1 MARNTKDLW
10 NRDGMFSARFR
21 VPKRYKNLVNRTFFV
36 ESLGTDSEADALV
49 LAAAVKSRVMADW
62 ALLAG
67 GSAHQTATARWQGL
81 KDIARSAGHRRMT
94 APEIAEAPIEEI
106 RGRIDVLR
114 KNPAPDLVAALL
126 DPGAPPQDMLSQLL
140 DLSERSL
147 YRQRKNKKKSEG
159 KMVLWR
165 QTRRRAIGNFIA
177 ALAARDGGSGDKP
190 IAKIDSEDAWELHD
204 WWEKKVEQDNLIPG
218 TANKDFYYIGS
229 MISDYYRLIKNRQP
243 PRPFAGV
250 TMDESDTEER
260 HRLPLPIEWIEETL
274 IAPHPKLAE
283 LMSRNMPDG
292 TPKTGRAAKAAEVA
306 REGDDADPQFCARID
321 RPVVL
326 DPAVEDRVARLMDE
340 AGNAHSGKNA
350 LGLACLLFRIGG
362 DPDIKCL
369 ALAMELGERA
379 HGLLERGAGIEPMG
393 IEDVEIVE
401 SETLEAMIATG
412 DQVFPAPEVA
422 IGA

>member
-1 MARNTKDLW
+1 M
-10 NRDGMFSARFR
+10 
-21 VPKRYKNLVNRTFFV
+21 
-36 ESLGTDSEADALV
+36 
-49 LAAAVKSRVMADW
+49 
-62 ALLAG
+62 
-67 GSAHQTATARWQGL
+67 
-81 KDIARSAGHRRMT
+81 
-94 APEIAEAPIEEI
+94 
-106 RGRIDVLR
+106 LR
-114 KNPAPDLVAALL
+114 KSPAPDLVAALL

-140 DLSERSL
+140 NLSERSP

-229 MISDYYRLIKNRQP
+229 MISDYYRFIKNRQP

-260 HRLPLPIEWIEETL
+260 HRLPLPIDWIEETL

-306 REGDDADPQFCARID
+306 REAYAIAIVSVEAGCRQSEVHDTPPEHFRLNHPIPHFLIKAELAEVDGDTGKRTGGRDAKNVHSY
-321 RPVVL
+321 RPVPLV
-326 DPAVEDRVARLMDE
+326 
-340 AGNAHSGKNA
+340 
-350 LGLACLLFRIGG
+350 GLALQVMQGFPSGFPNYRNKRGYSAYFNGVLRRLELFPEPNEEGQPYTIGG
-362 DPDIKCL
+362 TRHSF
-369 ALAMELGERA
+369 ELRMKK
-379 HGLLERGAGIEPMG
+379 AGIANDDRGEMMG
-393 IEDVEIVE
+393 HSVQSVRNRELYGGEMPLDVRQKIAKLIAFGDVIS
-401 SETLEAMIATG
+401 SEERQQAENELRLLWERRR
-412 DQVFPAPEVA
+412 PA
-422 IGA
+422 